1 VSEDWKPA
9 LRWALLSSLLKKVGK
24 GKRSSSAT
32 TKAEQDGGR
41 RAQSNRT
48 MPAEEQ
54 KREKRQLKRDT
65 PDLPQMP
72 RALKYAWGVGVT
84 LLMGLTLVL
93 DSGSAWMPLVHRAI
107 DLLQN
112 QSAPI
117 ENR

>member
-1 VSEDWKPA
+1 M
-9 LRWALLSSLLKKVGK
+9 
-24 GKRSSSAT
+24 
-32 TKAEQDGGR
+32 TKAEQAGGQP
-41 RAQSNRT
+41 AQSVRP
-48 MPAEEQ
+48 MPTDDQ
-54 KREKRQLKRDT
+54 QRQQRQIET
-65 PDLPQMP
+65 GPGSLPQMP

-112 QSAPI
+112 QTAPI